1 MSRTQKFR
9 QQHAE
14 ILQIA
19 GELQG
24 HLQPAQLAADATPA
38 RSCLSR
44 LMGKL
49 SMHLA
54 AEDKVLY
61 PELCHH
67 GDASVSNLAKK
78 FSTEMENTAP
88 AVANYNGKWNTPS
101 AIKAQPAQF
110 IAETQ
115 QILKVLGDRI
125 RRENQELYATADRLE
140 GHAYG

>member
-9 QQHAE
+9 TQHAE
-14 ILQIA
+14 ILQVA
-19 GELQG
+19 GELQQ
-24 HLQPAQLAADATPA
+24 HLKPSLLADDATPA
-38 RSCLSR
+38 RACLSR

-49 SMHLA
+49 TMHLA

-67 GDASVSNLAKK
+67 ADATVATLAKK
-78 FSTEMENTAP
+78 FATEMQSTAP
-88 AVANYNGKWNTPS
+88 AVTTYNGKWSTPS
-101 AIKAQPAQF
+101 AIKAQPSQF

-140 GHAYG
+140 GQAFG

>member
-9 QQHAE
+9 DQHADL
-14 ILQIA
+14 LQLA
-19 GELQG
+19 TELQAL
-24 HLQPAQLAADATPA
+24 LQPAKLAADATAA
-38 RSCLSR
+38 RACLSR

-49 SMHLA
+49 TMHLA

-67 GDASVSNLAKK
+67 ADSAVATLARK
-78 FSTEMENTAP
+78 FSTEMQNTTP
-88 AVANYNGKWNTPS
+88 VVVNYNGKWSTPS
-101 AIKAQPAQF
+101 SIKSEPAKF

-125 RRENQELYATADRLE
+125 RRENQELYAAADRLD
-140 GHAYG
+140 GHAFG